1 MKVLHLFCIC
11 LFITLVFACDKEELS
26 DAQSEKFVKY
36 YANFPEY
43 TAADVINYESGYAV
57 LGTALTAD
65 TTTQICLILTDAEGN
80 SIGQEKVYGREKN
93 DRAYCLKSLPDG
105 GFVIMGSSQHPI
117 TDKLEVM
124 VIKINRDGEPVW
136 TRFISEAGQ
145 NVEAKKFAI
154 GDNGAIYLAGY
165 CSTAEK
171 SKEIWVFA
179 INSNG
184 NDLWTSSRTFGYQWD
199 DEAAYLDILEDG
211 DLLMTGYVTPNG
223 TVNNAYLLKTDA
235 EGSLEA
241 FLPLISVENKEGC
254 SVIALNN
261 NDFLVLSTR
270 SVGGYQD
277 IALDMIDYGNMT
289 TVWTQTY
296 LSAAE
301 NEISKGLIHSNNKY
315 YILSTKSPSISKSVI
330 SIVTADAAGNKLSV
344 NDFGLSTALTASS
357 FQTTSDGGFIIA
369 GTNEVSEENNTAL
382 ALIKTNAALGL

>member
-1 MKVLHLFCIC
+1 MKTLHLFCIC
-11 LFITLVFACDKEELS
+11 LFITLVFACDKEDLS
-26 DAQSEKFVKY
+26 DTQSEKFVKY
-36 YANFPEY
+36 YANFPEFA
-43 TAADVINYESGYAV
+43 AADVINDKSGYAV

-65 TTTQICLILTDAEGN
+65 SGTQICLIRTDAEGN

-93 DRAYCLKSLPDG
+93 DHAYCLKSLPDG
-105 GFVIMGSSQHPI
+105 GFIIMGSSQHPV

-124 VIKINRDGEPVW
+124 VIKIKPDGEPAW

-179 INSNG
+179 INANG
-184 NDLWTSSRTFGYQWD
+184 SDLWTSSRMFGYQWD
-199 DEAAYLDILEDG
+199 DEADYMDILEDG
-211 DLLMTGYVTPNG
+211 DLLMTGYISSNG
-223 TVNNAYLLKTDA
+223 VVNNAYLLKTDA

-241 FLPLISVENKEGC
+241 FLPLFSTENKEGC

-270 SVGGYQD
+270 TVGGYKD

-289 TVWTQTY
+289 TEWTQTY
-296 LSAAE
+296 LSPE
-301 NEISKGLIHSNNKY
+301 NEICKGLIHSNNKF
-315 YILSTKSPSISKSVI
+315 YILSTKSPSSSRSVI
-330 SIVTADAAGNKLSV
+330 SIVTTDAAGNKLSV

-369 GTNEVSEENNTAL
+369 GTNEVSAENNTAL